1 MPKTD
6 ADKLADTVNQI
17 LEHGHDDLPEG
28 PSSPL
33 GGEVRP
39 NLLTTRSEPEI
50 MRLAELGRAIVDER
64 ISAQST
70 DAD

>member
-1 MPKTD
+1 MLKTD
-6 ADKLADTVNQI
+6 ADKLADTVDEV
-17 LEHGHDDLPEG
+17 LRHGHDDLPEG

-50 MRLAELGRAIVDER
+50 MRLAELGKAIVDQR
-64 ISAQST
+64 ISARSAQS
-70 DAD
+70 D